1 MKKRKQPFARKRF
14 GQNFL
19 NNASVIENIIESAEL
34 SEEDHVIEIG
44 PGRGALTRKLLEKNV
59 RLTAIEID
67 NDLTKILNA
76 EFGGNDRF
84 NLVNEDVLNLDWSEL
99 VKNNTNCKVIA
110 NLPYN
115 ISTPLFFRF
124 VAHRKHFKS
133 FTIMLQKE
141 VAERICHDGTGKK
154 LKDYGIL
161 SIIADSVFRS
171 KILFDVAPE
180 CFYPV
185 PKVSSAV
192 IQLLPEERQLD
203 DEERF
208 FDFVKRAFNLRRK
221 LLLTHLKKYEEEL
234 YQRLQVDDLKYLEG
248 LRAENLVPQQYRDL
262 YYRGCLIPEGD

>member
-1 MKKRKQPFARKRF
+1 MKKHKKPFARKRF

-19 NNASVIENIIESAEL
+19 EDSLVIDNIIDSADLKEG
-34 SEEDHVIEIG
+34 DHVIEIG
-44 PGRGALTRKLLEKNV
+44 PGRGALTRKLLEKNI

-67 NDLTKILNA
+67 NDLTRILKA
-76 EFGGNDRF
+76 EFGGNERF
-84 NLVNEDVLNLDWSEL
+84 RLINEDVLNVDWQEI
-99 VKNNTNCKVIA
+99 VDETADNKVIA

-124 VAHRKHFKS
+124 VTHRHHFSS

-161 SIIADSVFRS
+161 SVIADSVFHS
-171 KILFDVAPE
+171 KILFDVSPE

-192 IQLLPEERQLD
+192 IQLKPEERQLVE
-203 DEERF
+203 EERF

-221 LLLTHLKKYEEEL
+221 LFLTHLKKYEVDL
-234 YQRLQVDDLKYLEG
+234 YERLTATDLDYLEG
-248 LRAENLVPQQYRDL
+248 VRAENLVPQQFRDL
-262 YYRGCLIPEGD
+262 YYRGTLTGEKD